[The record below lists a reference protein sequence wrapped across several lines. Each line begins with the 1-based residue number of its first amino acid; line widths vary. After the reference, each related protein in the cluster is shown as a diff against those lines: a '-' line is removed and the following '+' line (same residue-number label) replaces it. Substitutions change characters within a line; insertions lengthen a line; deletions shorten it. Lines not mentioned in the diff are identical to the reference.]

1 MLIAGPQNGLNRSG
15 FFPDVHWLAAHNEVW
30 PLQMMPDFL
39 TSVLEVLIGIGL
51 LFAGGEVFVQG
62 AVTLSLIFGIPQLV
76 IGLTVVSIGTSAPEL
91 FVSVNSVLRGLDS
104 LAVSNVVGSNIFNVM
119 VVLGSSAVVMPLRV
133 ESRLVRR
140 DVPLMIAVSAAVWG
154 MASAG
159 RVTWQSGVALLLAL
173 VINSIWEIRTAREE
187 PDGVEGAEPEVNPDQ
202 GKRGFLKAVMSLL
215 LGVLLLVFGS
225 RILVS
230 GASGA
235 AAYLGVSEA
244 VIGLTIVS
252 AGTSMPELVTSLVA
266 AIRGRTDLAIG
277 NVVGSN
283 LLNHLLVLGA
293 SSIAAA
299 GAGGL
304 EVSPILI
311 QRDMPVMLM
320 TALACMPI
328 FWTKGKISRLEGG
341 ILLALYVFY
350 VVDQVLPRTMPTW
363 QDEFRLVMLCLVVP
377 AVVVVIV
384 VQAGLY
390 WRQLQR
396 KRLKE
401 PNELS

>member
-1 MLIAGPQNGLNRSG
+1 MWRIDGMMAS
-15 FFPDVHWLAAHNEVW
+15 HNVSL
-30 PLQMMPDFL
+30 PSFQMPDFL
-39 TSVLEVLIGIGL
+39 QSFLEILVGIGL

-62 AVTLSLIFGIPQLV
+62 SVTLSLIFGIPQLL
-76 IGLTVVSIGTSAPEL
+76 IGLTVVSFGTSAPEL
-91 FVSVNSVLRGLDS
+91 FVSVGSVLQGMDS

-119 VVLGSSAVVMPLRV
+119 VVLGSSALVMPLRV

-159 RVTWQSGVALLLAL
+159 RVTWQAGAALLLAL

-187 PDGVEGAEPEVNPDQ
+187 PEAVEEAEPDVNPEQ
-202 GKRGFLKAVMSLL
+202 GKRGVGKALLSLL
-215 LGVLLLVFGS
+215 LGILLLGVGS
-225 RILVS
+225 KVLVN

-235 AAYLGVSEA
+235 AAILGVSQA

-252 AGTSMPELVTSLVA
+252 AGTSMPELITSLVA
-266 AIRGRTDLAIG
+266 AIKGKTDLAIG

-283 LLNHLLVLGA
+283 LLNQLLVLGTSSVAA
-293 SSIAAA
+293 S

-304 EVSPILI
+304 EVGPLLI
-311 QRDMPVMLM
+311 ERDMPVMVI

-328 FWTKGKISRLEGG
+328 FWTKGQITRLEGG
-341 ILLALYVFY
+341 ILVGLYIFY
-350 VVDQVLPRTMPTW
+350 VVDQVLPRTLPTW
-363 QDEFRLVMLCLVVP
+363 QDEFRLVMLCVVLP
-377 AVVVVIV
+377 AVIV
-384 VQAGLY
+384 LIVAQAGLY

-396 KRLKE
+396 NR
-401 PNELS
+401 P